1 MKEKDIVRDELIGL
15 KMKVA
20 GSKNRYAKGI
30 EGKVIDETRNTLV
43 VLTNDG
49 SRKTLLK
56 DQGVFQFSIN
66 NKIIE
71 VDGKLLVGRPE
82 DRIKKGRA

>member
-20 GSKNRYAKGI
+20 GSKNNYAKGI

-56 DQGVFQFSIN
+56 DQSLFQFNVN
-66 NKIIE
+66 NKIIQVE
-71 VDGKLLVGRPE
+71 GKLLVGRPE